1 MDILNLSL
9 QDVIESLDQP
19 MHIIDAN
26 GILVTANT
34 AWEKYIHLSKKEA
47 LGQHINTIMER
58 RNHGFY
64 FSIDSDEEDSTTH
77 ITHFTKVVFGSVAI
91 KAIHEQKRISMFTF
105 SNEGRRVSVT
115 STPVFKDS
123 SLAYVVTLV
132 KDLTS
137 SLDLRKEV
145 DDAIEKSSLITA
157 ELDLYRKKST
167 QIGMVYS
174 SPAMSEL
181 NKTLDFVSK
190 TTATVLL
197 TGESGVG
204 KEVVANEIVKKSSRA
219 NKPFIKINCASI
231 PESLI
236 ESELFGHEKG
246 SYTGATSS
254 KPGMFELSNHGT
266 ILLDEIGELPI
277 NLQPKLLR
285 VLQEKTVMRIGG
297 SKEIPIDVRVIA
309 ATNRDIR
316 LMIDEGKFREDL
328 YYRLNLIPIQIPPL
342 RERKE
347 DIETLANYFLQHFN
361 SKYNKIKY
369 FSPETIQIMLSYS
382 WPGNIRELENIIE
395 RLIIIDD
402 EPIISDRRISAC
414 LFAGQQINLEAT
426 ATSLSLK
433 ERIEQYEKSILEEAA
448 KKYGSSYAIA
458 EALNSSQSTIARK
471 LKQYGLS
478 NKN

>member
-204 KEVVANEIVKKSSRA
+204 KEVVANEIVKK
-219 NKPFIKINCASI
+219 K
-231 PESLI
+231 
-236 ESELFGHEKG
+236 
-246 SYTGATSS
+246 
-254 KPGMFELSNHGT
+254 
-266 ILLDEIGELPI
+266 
-277 NLQPKLLR
+277 QP
-285 VLQEKTVMRIGG
+285 
-297 SKEIPIDVRVIA
+297 S
-309 ATNRDIR
+309 
-316 LMIDEGKFREDL
+316 
-328 YYRLNLIPIQIPPL
+328 
-342 RERKE
+342 
-347 DIETLANYFLQHFN
+347 
-361 SKYNKIKY
+361 
-369 FSPETIQIMLSYS
+369 
-382 WPGNIRELENIIE
+382 
-395 RLIIIDD
+395 
-402 EPIISDRRISAC
+402 
-414 LFAGQQINLEAT
+414 
-426 ATSLSLK
+426 
-433 ERIEQYEKSILEEAA
+433 
-448 KKYGSSYAIA
+448 
-458 EALNSSQSTIARK
+458 
-471 LKQYGLS
+471 
-478 NKN
+478 

>member
-1 MDILNLSL
+1 
-9 QDVIESLDQP
+9 
-19 MHIIDAN
+19 
-26 GILVTANT
+26 
-34 AWEKYIHLSKKEA
+34 
-47 LGQHINTIMER
+47 
-58 RNHGFY
+58 
-64 FSIDSDEEDSTTH
+64 
-77 ITHFTKVVFGSVAI
+77 
-91 KAIHEQKRISMFTF
+91 
-105 SNEGRRVSVT
+105 
-115 STPVFKDS
+115 
-123 SLAYVVTLV
+123 
-132 KDLTS
+132 
-137 SLDLRKEV
+137 
-145 DDAIEKSSLITA
+145 
-157 ELDLYRKKST
+157 
-167 QIGMVYS
+167 
-174 SPAMSEL
+174 
-181 NKTLDFVSK
+181 
-190 TTATVLL
+190 
-197 TGESGVG
+197 
-204 KEVVANEIVKKSSRA
+204 
-219 NKPFIKINCASI
+219 
-231 PESLI
+231 
-236 ESELFGHEKG
+236 
-246 SYTGATSS
+246 
-254 KPGMFELSNHGT
+254 MFELSNHGT

-369 FSPETIQIMLSYS
+369 FSPEAIQIMLSYS